1 MAETLKNRR
10 LSVAMVSASFYPYI
24 GGAEKQALEL
34 AAALES
40 GGARVTVL
48 TRRLR
53 GLPAEETVRGVR
65 VIRLRCLGQ
74 KGFFNAASFGFS
86 LFFHLLNQS
95 AFYDAFHAHL
105 AGSPALAA
113 AMAGRFL
120 NKPVWV
126 KLGGGRGV
134 GELSGSAKTIPGRLK
149 LRLLAW
155 LKPRFIAVSP
165 DLVEEAAVYLGR
177 RVGVQVL
184 PNGVDTARYRPVL
197 AARKAELRRSLGWPQ
212 DGLGFVYAGRIA
224 PEKRLPYFLEAWADA
239 LKKSPDSRAFIAFV
253 GDGIEAARLKDIAA
267 YERLQDRVFLAPPT
281 DDVAPFYGASDVF
294 VLPSISEGLSNAL
307 LEAMSSGLA
316 VLASRVG
323 GTPEAVTEGHNGLLF
338 APENAEEIRVQVK
351 KFLDHPELAA
361 QMGRESRGIALERY
375 SLAEVAKRYE
385 ALYAEG

>member
-1 MAETLKNRR
+1 MAEIPRNRR
-10 LSVAMVSASFYPYI
+10 LSVAMVSASFHPYI

-40 GGARVTVL
+40 GGARITVL

-65 VIRLRCLGQ
+65 VIRLWCLGQ
-74 KGFFNAASFGFS
+74 KGFLNAASFGLS
-86 LFFHLLNQS
+86 LFLHLLNHS
-95 AFYDAFHAHL
+95 TFYDAFHAHL

-113 AMAGRFL
+113 VLAGRFL

-149 LRLLAW
+149 LRLLAC

-165 DLVEEAAVYLGR
+165 DLVEEAAAYLGR
-177 RVGVQVL
+177 RVGVQVV
-184 PNGVDTARYRPVL
+184 PNGVDTARYRPVP
-197 AARKAELRRSLGWPQ
+197 AARKAEFRRSLGWPA
-212 DGLGFVYAGRIA
+212 DALGFVYTGRIA
-224 PEKRLPYFLEAWADA
+224 PEKRLPHFLEAWTDA
-239 LKKSPDSRAFIAFV
+239 VKKSPGSRAFIAFV

-267 YERLQDRVFLAPPT
+267 YERIQDRVFFAPPT
-281 DDVAPFYGASDVF
+281 DDVAPFYGAADVF

-316 VLASRVG
+316 ILASRVG
-323 GTPEAVTEGHNGLLF
+323 GTPEAVAEGRNGLLF
-338 APENAEEIRVQVK
+338 APENAEEIRAQVK

-361 QMGRESRGIALERY
+361 RLGRESRDIAMEKY